1 MTPLHRRP
9 PRPDSSPGLGV
20 ARHRDQERRPLGSQP
35 RGSPAPGL
43 MLPSPDGRAWLGDT
57 AGARHPTRV
66 PAGPRNAH
74 RKPRRRPG
82 SGSRSSD
89 HWESQG
95 VHTPPSRAT
104 VSIFSPEVKS
114 IKNLAP
120 TPQTPLPAAPA
131 ISPDASSAFLFMF
144 LPRPHVGL
152 PSPRHR
158 SHVPQHRCLAN
169 LTTLRGSFV
178 PPMKSFLSVLAGRG
192 AAAPNSH
199 RSRHLHP
206 RAPGH
211 ECWLSSEPAVNTPH
225 DPAEIWLFSEE
236 AVLMLYP
243 KTGRVRRRPE
253 TGFETSLTWALTGL
267 RLCPQVSCK
276 QTQNLAGLL

>member
-1 MTPLHRRP
+1 MTPLHRCP

-20 ARHRDQERRPLGSQP
+20 ARHWDQERRPLGSQP

-66 PAGPRNAH
+66 PAGPRNTC
-74 RKPRRRPG
+74 REPGRRPG

-144 LPRPHVGL
+144 LPRPHV
-152 PSPRHR
+152 
-158 SHVPQHRCLAN
+158 PQHRCLAN

-192 AAAPNSH
+192 AAALNLPAPPQFVDMLTLST
-199 RSRHLHP
+199 SECHLFK
-206 RAPGH
+206 
-211 ECWLSSEPAVNTPH
+211 N
-225 DPAEIWLFSEE
+225 
-236 AVLMLYP
+236 
-243 KTGRVRRRPE
+243 RVIVDVI
-253 TGFETSLTWALTGL
+253 S
-267 RLCPQVSCK
+267 
-276 QTQNLAGLL
+276 